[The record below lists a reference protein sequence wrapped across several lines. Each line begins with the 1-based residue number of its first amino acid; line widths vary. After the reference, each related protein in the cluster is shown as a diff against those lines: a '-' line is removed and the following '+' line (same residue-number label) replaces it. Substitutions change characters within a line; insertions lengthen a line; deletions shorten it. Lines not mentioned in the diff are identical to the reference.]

1 MMPLKLEVFD
11 ADPKPAKTHT
21 VVLDR
26 VALEDEKLAA
36 YETGYKAGWDDASAA
51 MSGDQTRIRDD
62 LARNLQA
69 LSFTYHEARSHLLKA
84 LEPLLLQIV
93 GQLLPEIARETL
105 APFVLDTLMPL
116 AESLGDAPVTLVLN
130 PAARPAVEALLDQ
143 ATGLPLTIE
152 EEPTLGEGQVY
163 IRLGTVETQVDLDK
177 ATADISAAVRGFF
190 DLPGKD
196 RPNG

>member
-1 MMPLKLEVFD
+1 MALKLEVFD
-11 ADPKPAKTHT
+11 AEPKPAKTHT
-21 VVLDR
+21 VILDR
-26 VALEDEKLAA
+26 VALEDEKLAS
-36 YETGYKAGWDDASAA
+36 YETGYRAGWDDASTALNE
-51 MSGDQTRIRDD
+51 DQTRIRSE
-62 LARNLQA
+62 LARNLQTLA
-69 LSFTYHEARSHLLKA
+69 FTYHEARGHVLKA
-84 LEPLLLQIV
+84 VEPLLLQIV

-105 APFVLDTLMPL
+105 APFVLETLMPL
-116 AESLGDAPVTLVLN
+116 AEGLGDSPVTLVIN
-130 PAARPAVEALLDQ
+130 PAARPAVEALLEQ

-177 ATADISAAVRGFF
+177 ATADIAAAVRGFF